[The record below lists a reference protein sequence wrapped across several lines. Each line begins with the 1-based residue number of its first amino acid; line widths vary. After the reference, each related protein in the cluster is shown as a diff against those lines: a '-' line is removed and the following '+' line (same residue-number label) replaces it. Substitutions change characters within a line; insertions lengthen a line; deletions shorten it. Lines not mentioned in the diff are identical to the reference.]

1 MDNNEL
7 IQAIGNIMEEK
18 LIPIIE
24 KQEKLQEDING
35 LKMTLENVT
44 NRNIQILAEGH
55 QLINE
60 RLDDAIRAES
70 RIELTKIRVNVLEE
84 EVKKL
89 KAAINL

>member
-7 IQAIGNIMEEK
+7 LEAISNMIDQKLAPVQA
-18 LIPIIE
+18 
-24 KQEKLQEDING
+24 DING
-35 LKMTLENVT
+35 MKMTLENVT

-55 QLINE
+55 QFINE